1 MTKLKLD
8 MGSAATPRVMG
19 IGALALLLVAALFG
33 WSAWTQFRAN
43 QVADSLQ
50 GARDHAAGQIGPMVA
65 KAVAAAT
72 HAAEDPAMAVA
83 LQAGDRAAASQAFAA
98 AWKGSRQAEVLPR
111 DLQAQYAGLPASG
124 YGRTALIEAALGS
137 GKATAGFA
145 RESGAIDLVVA
156 VPVGATDVA
165 VGGVPA
171 KPMQDAVTQAD
182 LGAGYLA
189 LMQGRAV
196 LAKAGDDALADAD
209 GTATSKV
216 AGTDAVVS
224 GTAGPA
230 VSGLLGLGFI
240 PSAIVALL
248 GLLGAGVLAS
258 RARRAAVPAI
268 DDDEEPEVKA
278 TSDEPTLSEIAA
290 SQPAAEVI
298 PVAVAP
304 ALAAP
309 APAPVPPGSV
319 PDAGIFRAYD
329 IRGVV
334 GQTLSVDVAR
344 QIGQSIGTVMQ
355 EKGLADI
362 VVGRDGRLSGPDMV
376 GGLID
381 GLRRAGRNVIDIG
394 MAPTPLV
401 YFGAYHLRTGCC
413 VAVTGSH
420 NPPDYNGFKI
430 VLGGETLSGDTI
442 TDLHTRIATGRLFE
456 GPQGGLD
463 TRDISGDYVDRVAS
477 DIKLTRPLHVVV
489 DAGNGVA
496 GELGP
501 RVLQAIGASVEPLYC
516 DIDGTFP
523 NHHPDPSEP
532 HNLEDLRT
540 MVNRLDA
547 DLGLAFDGDGD
558 RLGVITR
565 AGHNIFPDRLLML
578 FAEDV
583 LERNPGA
590 VIVYDVK
597 CTGALAPFVMGR
609 GGSPLMWKTGHSL
622 IKAKMREEEAELAGE
637 MSGHFFFAERWYGF
651 DDGIYSAARL
661 LEILAKDARTP
672 DEVFAE
678 IPERVSTPEIKVPVA
693 DPHAFVARVVA
704 AGDFEGAR
712 VTTLDGLRADWND
725 GFGLVRAS
733 NTTPVLVLR
742 FEAATAARLEEIKS
756 LFRARLHEIDPS
768 LVPTF

>member
-1 MTKLKLD
+1 MTDLKLD
-8 MGSAATPRVMG
+8 MGSVGTPRVMG
-19 IGALALLLVAALFG
+19 IGALALLGVAAVFG
-33 WSAWTQFRAN
+33 WSAWTQYRAG
-43 QVADSLQ
+43 QVAESVHA
-50 GARDHAAGQIGPMVA
+50 ARDHVAGQIGPMVS
-65 KAVAAAT
+65 KAVAAASK
-72 HAAEDPAMAVA
+72 AASDPAMVNA

-98 AWKGSRQAEVLPR
+98 AWTGSRQAEVLPN
-111 DLQAQYAGLPASG
+111 DLQAQYAGLPATG
-124 YGRTALIEAALGS
+124 YGRTALAEAALAS
-137 GKATAGFA
+137 GKAATGFA
-145 RESGAIDLVVA
+145 REGGAIDLVVA
-156 VPVGATDVA
+156 VPVGAADVA
-165 VGGVPA
+165 IGGVPA
-171 KPMQDAVTQAD
+171 KPMQDAIAQAG
-182 LGAGYLA
+182 LGSGYLA
-189 LMQGRAV
+189 LMQGHAV
-196 LAKAGDDALADAD
+196 LAKTGDDALADAD
-209 GTATSKV
+209 GTATSNV

-230 VSGLLGLGFI
+230 ASGVLGLGLL
-240 PSAIVALL
+240 PSAVLALL
-248 GLLGAGVLAS
+248 GLLGAGVLGS
-258 RARRAAVPAI
+258 RARRAGAPAI
-268 DDDEEPEVKA
+268 DDDEEPAIEDVEP
-278 TSDEPTLSEIAA
+278 DGPTLSEIAA
-290 SQPAAEVI
+290 SQPAADIV
-298 PVAVAP
+298 PAVVAP
-304 ALAAP
+304 ALAAVP
-309 APAPVPPGSV
+309 PPPGSV

-362 VVGRDGRLSGPDMV
+362 VVGRDGRLSGPDLV
-376 GGLID
+376 SGLID

-401 YFGAYHLRTGCC
+401 YYGAYQLRTGCC

-430 VLGGETLSGDTI
+430 VLGGETLSGDAI
-442 TDLHTRIATGRLFE
+442 TDLHRRIAAGQLFTGE
-456 GPQGGLD
+456 TGGLEA
-463 TRDISGDYVDRVAS
+463 RDISGDYVERIAS
-477 DIKLTRPLHVVV
+477 DIKLARPLHVVV

-532 HNLEDLRT
+532 ENLEDLRT
-540 MVNRLDA
+540 MVHRLDA
-547 DLGLAFDGDGD
+547 DIGLAFDGDGD
-558 RLGVITR
+558 RLGVMTR
-565 AGHNIFPDRLLML
+565 AGHNIFPDRVLML

-637 MSGHFFFAERWYGF
+637 MSGHFFFSERWYGF

-678 IPERVSTPEIKVPVA
+678 IPERVSTPEIKVPVD
-693 DPHAFVARVVA
+693 DPHAFVARFVA

-712 VTTLDGLRADWND
+712 ITTLDGLRADWND

-742 FEAATAARLEEIKS
+742 FEAATAARLEEIKE
-756 LFRARLHEIDPS
+756 LFRARLRELDPA
-768 LVPTF
+768 LKPAF